1 MPLVQVNFNKQPNCS
16 IQAGDKA
23 YVSSKIS
30 EVIIGDPQFV
40 GVITEV
46 NSSGVIVNDTSN
58 IIVDPSAQGS
68 SPQFFSFAK
77 DIVANESS
85 LKGYYA
91 DITFTN
97 ESTGYAEL
105 FAISSEVNPSSK

>member
-1 MPLVQVNFNKQPNCS
+1 MAIVQVNFNKKPNCS
-16 IQAGDKA
+16 LQVGDRA

-30 EVIIGDPQFV
+30 DVIIGDPAYA
-40 GVITEV
+40 GIITEV
-46 NSSGVIVNDTSN
+46 NGSGVKINNTDAL
-58 IIVDPSAQGS
+58 ILDPNEPGN

-91 DITFTN
+91 DVKFKN
-97 ESTGYAEL
+97 DSNNYAEL
-105 FAISSEVNPSSK
+105 FAISSEINPSSK

>member
-1 MPLVQVNFNKQPNCS
+1 MAIVQVNFNKKTNCS
-16 IQAGDKA
+16 LQVGDKA

-30 EVIIGDPQFV
+30 EVIIGDPQYV

-46 NSSGVIVNDTSN
+46 NSSGVKVNDTSD
-58 IIVDPSAQGS
+58 IIVDPNDPSS

-97 ESTGYAEL
+97 NSTEYAEL
-105 FAISSEVNPSSK
+105 FAISSEVSPSSK

>member
-1 MPLVQVNFNKQPNCS
+1 MAIVQVNFNKKTNCS
-16 IQAGDKA
+16 LQVGDKA

-30 EVIIGDPQFV
+30 EVIIGDPEYV

-46 NSSGVIVNDTSN
+46 NSSGVKVNDTSD
-58 IIVDPSAQGS
+58 IIVDPNVAGNTR
-68 SPQFFSFAK
+68 QFFSFAK

-91 DITFTN
+91 DVTFTN
-97 ESTGYAEL
+97 NSTEYAEL
-105 FAISSEVNPSSK
+105 FAISSEVTSSSK

>member
-1 MPLVQVNFNKQPNCS
+1 MAIVQVNFNKKTNCS
-16 IQAGDKA
+16 LQVGDKA

-30 EVIIGDPQFV
+30 EVIIGDPQYV

-46 NSSGVIVNDTSN
+46 NSGGVKVNDTSD
-58 IIVDPSAQGS
+58 IIVDPNTAGNAR
-68 SPQFFSFAK
+68 QFFSFAK

-91 DITFTN
+91 DVKFTN
-97 ESTGYAEL
+97 DSNNYAEL
-105 FAISSEVNPSSK
+105 FAIGSEVSPSSK